1 MTPETS
7 LGQIITIVYCLIG
20 LPIAMLTLKTLG
32 ELISKIV
39 NRIVCLV
46 EASLLGRRR
55 PRKLKIKTFC
65 FTFMLMILT
74 LCFGGLT
81 QMYLEGWSFVEGIY
95 SWFATLSTIGYGD
108 YIPGLN
114 VMKDTLDASDSR
126 AKINV
131 WLTFSASAL
140 PGLAGLCVVS
150 GVLNSLVE
158 ALEELRIQ
166 SNVCNKCPRYNKKKS
181 MKLKRNRENA
191 TRLKYSKDLSQSDNK
206 VILTAI
212 RKRTRSASV

>member
-7 LGQIITIVYCLIG
+7 LGQIITVVFCLIG

-32 ELISKIV
+32 EVISKIV
-39 NRIVCLV
+39 YRIVCLV
-46 EASLLGRRR
+46 ETSLLGRRR

-74 LCFGGLT
+74 LCFGGLA
-81 QMYLEGWSFVEGIY
+81 QMHLEGWSFVEGIY

-114 VMKDTLDASDSR
+114 VMKETFGTSDSR
-126 AKINV
+126 TKISV

-166 SNVCNKCPRYNKKKS
+166 LNVCNKCSRCDKKKS
-181 MKLKRNRENA
+181 IKLKGHHEKA
-191 TRLKYSKDLSQSDNK
+191 KRLMFSKGLSPSDNK
-206 VILTAI
+206 VTLTAI
-212 RKRTRSASV
+212 EKRTRSASF

>member
-1 MTPETS
+1 
-7 LGQIITIVYCLIG
+7 
-20 LPIAMLTLKTLG
+20 MLTLKTLG
-32 ELISKIV
+32 EMISKIV
-39 NRIVCLV
+39 YRIVCLA
-46 EASLLGRRR
+46 ETRLIGRRR

-74 LCFGGLT
+74 LCFGGLA
-81 QMYLEGWSFVEGIY
+81 QMHLEGWSFVEGIY

-114 VMKDTLDASDSR
+114 VIRESWGTSDS
-126 AKINV
+126 ISV
-131 WLTFSASAL
+131 WLILSVSAL

-166 SNVCNKCPRYNKKKS
+166 LNVCNKCPRCDKKKS
-181 MKLKRNRENA
+181 IKLKRNRENA
-191 TRLKYSKDLSQSDNK
+191 TSLTFRKGLSQSDNK
-206 VILTAI
+206 VTLIAI
-212 RKRTRSASV
+212 KKRPRSASF